1 MMKEVGV
8 HKKFILDLR
17 GNGGGYVKIEEYLTG
32 HFFDRDVKNRRLR
45 NAR

>member
-32 HFFDRDVKNRRLR
+32 YFL
-45 NAR
+45 